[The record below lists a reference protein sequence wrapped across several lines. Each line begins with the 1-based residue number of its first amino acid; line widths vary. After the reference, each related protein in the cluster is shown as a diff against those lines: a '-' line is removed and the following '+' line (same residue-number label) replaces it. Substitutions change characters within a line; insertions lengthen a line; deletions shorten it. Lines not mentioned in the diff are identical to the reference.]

1 MGGVSDE
8 RERKIAGGE
17 SKGRER
23 VAVVEKMRKRNFVVF
38 ACVCEKNL
46 VPLHAFRVCA
56 CKRNDSMRMRNAAKA
71 IQKRTKAVQRT
82 QNITNMIDYI
92 KGELTFLTP
101 TYAVIEAAG
110 VGYQINIALTS
121 YSALSAYPQPLQKGK
136 GGLEQEETRGAICK
150 LFVTEIIREDTHDLF
165 GFFTTG
171 ERELFVML
179 MTVSGIG
186 ANTARMIM
194 SAYTAAEIR
203 QIIATGNARALSQV
217 KGLGPKTAQRVIVD
231 LKDKVLKIDLGSD
244 VQGQLGDEAMAVDNE
259 VKQEAVSALT
269 MLGFAAAASG
279 KVVDKILKEEP
290 SASVEKV
297 IKLALKML

>member
-1 MGGVSDE
+1 
-8 RERKIAGGE
+8 
-17 SKGRER
+17 
-23 VAVVEKMRKRNFVVF
+23 
-38 ACVCEKNL
+38 
-46 VPLHAFRVCA
+46 
-56 CKRNDSMRMRNAAKA
+56 
-71 IQKRTKAVQRT
+71 
-82 QNITNMIDYI
+82 MIDYI

-121 YSALSAYPQPLQKGK
+121 YSALSAYPQPLPKGK
-136 GGLEQEETRGAICK
+136 GGLEQEETKGVICK

-231 LKDKVLKIDLGSD
+231 LKDKVLKIDLGADAQIGSESFSAAD
-244 VQGQLGDEAMAVDNE
+244 AAVQSGSELYNE

-290 SASVEKV
+290 NASVEKV
-297 IKLALKML
+297 IKMALKML

>member
-1 MGGVSDE
+1 
-8 RERKIAGGE
+8 
-17 SKGRER
+17 
-23 VAVVEKMRKRNFVVF
+23 
-38 ACVCEKNL
+38 
-46 VPLHAFRVCA
+46 
-56 CKRNDSMRMRNAAKA
+56 
-71 IQKRTKAVQRT
+71 
-82 QNITNMIDYI
+82 MIDYI

-121 YSALSAYPQPLQKGK
+121 YSALSAYPQPLPKGK
-136 GGLEQEETRGAICK
+136 GGIEHEETRGAICK

-217 KGLGPKTAQRVIVD
+217 KGLGPKTAQRIIVD
-231 LKDKVLKIDLGSD
+231 LKDKVLKIDLGSE
-244 VQGQLGDEAMAVDNE
+244 EAYPQPLPEGMGVAAADSE

-279 KVVDKILKEEP
+279 KVVDKILKEDP
-290 SASVEKV
+290 NASVEKV
-297 IKLALKML
+297 IKMALKML